1 MKKYKLSYMLAVF
14 FTAGFLLSVRYFDGE
29 GAGFLIILGIV
40 AMGFAITNFKLD
52 R

>member
-1 MKKYKLSYMLAVF
+1 MKKYKISYGLAVF

-29 GAGFLIILGIV
+29 GAGFLLVLGIMAIV
-40 AMGFAITNFKLD
+40 AAIINFKFN